1 MYTIEMKEEAMLPRE
16 RLVDYGAERL
26 SNQELL
32 AILLRTGTRTN
43 PVLEVSHHIL
53 KNMTSLADFRHLSLQ
68 ELQQIKG
75 IGSVKSVEIKA
86 MIELANRINKAEYA
100 KEERIMSSQRLAKKM
115 MLELSDKKQE
125 HLVTLYL
132 DTQNRII
139 EQKTIFI
146 GTVRRSI
153 AEPREILYYACKN
166 MATSVIIVH
175 NHPSGSSSPSE
186 NDLRFTEKIKRSCE
200 DIGIVCL
207 DHIIVGKKEY
217 FSFREETDIL

>member
-1 MYTIEMKEEAMLPRE
+1 
-16 RLVDYGAERL
+16 
-26 SNQELL
+26 
-32 AILLRTGTRTN
+32 
-43 PVLEVSHHIL
+43 
-53 KNMTSLADFRHLSLQ
+53 
-68 ELQQIKG
+68 
-75 IGSVKSVEIKA
+75 
-86 MIELANRINKAEYA
+86 MIDLANRINKAEYA
-100 KEERIMSSQRLAKKM
+100 IEERIMSSQRLAKKM